1 MQNLTF
7 FGAEISSRTA
17 GTAAGQMATAMSD
30 VQAPPAAFRNDAPAS
45 HNPTQTPDHSAHHIA
60 NNSPLNYFTL
70 LAMVL
75 MLLWPAMVHTLF
87 ADFVAIELAFL
98 HSLPLEHISDSQ
110 KLQTATF
117 FSQQSTMVLFIKH
130 QGLLALLLCSKML
143 FLLVVT
149 KSFSLYGTHYVAGT
163 TLARAICVAMLPSL
177 FYSLVLGFYLM
188 TLPLQQLYHFYDVA
202 SWNQLLW
209 QLPEQAPHAA
219 LVRLESPLQWFG
231 FLLLW
236 AWVKQQALPQRLTAF
251 VVASYLLFVALMWV
265 GGL

>member
-7 FGAEISSRTA
+7 FGAEISSRSA
-17 GTAAGQMATAMSD
+17 GMSAGQS
-30 VQAPPAAFRNDAPAS
+30 AS
-45 HNPTQTPDHSAHHIA
+45 HVPEHSAFHSVH
-60 NNSPLNYFTL
+60 NSTSHSTSPSDYHSAYHSPRNYFIL
-70 LAMVL
+70 LAALL

-117 FSQQSTMVLFIKH
+117 FSQQSTMLLFIKH
-130 QGLLALLLCSKML
+130 QGLLALLLCGKVL
-143 FLLVVT
+143 FLLVAT
-149 KSFSLYGTHYVAGT
+149 KSFSLYGTHYLAGT
-163 TLARAICVAMLPSL
+163 AVARAICVAMLPSL

-188 TLPLQQLYHFYDVA
+188 TLPLQQLYHHYDVA

-209 QLPEQAPHAA
+209 QLPENAPHAA
-219 LVRLESPLQWFG
+219 LASLESPLQWLG
-231 FLLLW
+231 FILLW

-251 VVASYLLFVALMWV
+251 VVMSYLLFVALMWV
-265 GGL
+265 VGV